1 MRRNHRFAHAL
12 AMLGFLMAGSTPQ
25 VLADGVVIDKVYH
38 PYVEPLEREL
48 EWRVTTQDSQPG
60 VGDDLWLHRL
70 AFGQA
75 IAERWFGEIYLVGEK
90 SDDESLNLQAYE
102 FELKRQLT
110 EQGEYWADWGLVM
123 ELEKRVGEDVWEA
136 GAGLL
141 MEKEIRNW
149 SLTVNFFLAQEWGA
163 DIADEI
169 ESSLAV
175 QMRYRH
181 ARYLE
186 PALELYS
193 GEDTRG
199 LGPVV
204 LGDWSL
210 GPRRT
215 LHWEAG
221 IIFGLDEASP
231 NQVTRFLLEYEF

>member
-1 MRRNHRFAHAL
+1 MWRNHSFVHAL
-12 AMLGFLMAGSTPQ
+12 AMLGFLMAGSSPQ
-25 VLADGVVIDKVYH
+25 ALADGIVIDKVYH

-48 EWRVTTQDSQPG
+48 EWRVTAQDSQPG

-75 IAERWFGEIYLVGEK
+75 IGERWFGEIYLVGEQ

-123 ELEKRVGEDVWEA
+123 EMEKRVGEDVWEA

-141 MEKEIRNW
+141 MEKEIQNW
-149 SLTVNFFLAQEWGA
+149 SLAVNLFLAQEWGA

-169 ESSLAV
+169 ESSLTA
-175 QMRYRH
+175 QLRYRH

-199 LGPVV
+199 IGPAM
-204 LGDWSL
+204 LGDWNL
-210 GPRRT
+210 GQRRT

-221 IIFGLDEASP
+221 IIFGLDESSP